1 MSETDKRVKKR
12 YEVLLVGG
20 NKLTIECEREPSRD
34 GGVFKFMNGT
44 VVTNDDEMVAC
55 FRSEALVGW
64 RLLPDQSQ

>member
-12 YEVLLVGG
+12 YEVRFVGG
-20 NKLTIECEREPSRD
+20 NKLTIECENQPNQA
-34 GGVFKFMNGT
+34 GGVFIFTNGT
-44 VVTNDDEMVAC
+44 AVTNDDEMVAC